1 MTAYAL
7 KCALLPELPN
17 NEGMF
22 EALTVRAPAGSLLN
36 ATFPASVGGR
46 ICSGDY
52 LPPLVFAALHP
63 VIPDRVQAASGSPLW
78 SMVVSGVRPDSGP
91 FANVLFFNGGM
102 GAGAARD
109 GVSCFSFPNNISCT
123 PVEIMERD
131 TPFFIEYKRLREDS
145 GGHGAFCGGL
155 GQDVLLVSRSPTPLA
170 AVFLA
175 ERTRIPAPG
184 LAGGGPGATGDVL
197 INEQSIDARRM
208 HVLQQGDRLLIRT
221 PGAGGYGE
229 PGARD
234 PALRE
239 ADRRNGWRRDPEP
252 R

>member
-1 MTAYAL
+1 
-7 KCALLPELPN
+7 
-17 NEGMF
+17 
-22 EALTVRAPAGSLLN
+22 
-36 ATFPASVGGR
+36 
-46 ICSGDY
+46 
-52 LPPLVFAALHP
+52 
-63 VIPDRVQAASGSPLW
+63 
-78 SMVVSGVRPDSGP
+78 
-91 FANVLFFNGGM
+91 
-102 GAGAARD
+102 
-109 GVSCFSFPNNISCT
+109 
-123 PVEIMERD
+123 VEIMERD

-145 GGHGAFCGGL
+145 GGLGAFCGGL